1 MQVSAQIAT
10 LRLAETFTISRESQ
24 DEADV
29 VTKLSPHPVADTV
42 SKLTGILS
50 AKGIRLFAV
59 IDQSAE
65 ARQAGLSL
73 RETTLVIFGNP
84 AAGTPVMAA
93 APMAATSRLSVRS
106 WRANRDR
113 RAPSARRIPNSF
125 CRLAARTRSKL
136 ATFAHAISNTTPQAP
151 IRMLKGAINESEIP

>member
-1 MQVSAQIAT
+1 MT
-10 LRLAETFTISRESQ
+10 E

-29 VTKLSPHPVADTV
+29 VTKLSPHPVAETV
-42 SKLTGILS
+42 SKLAGIIS

-73 RETTLVIFGNP
+73 RETTLVIFGSP

-93 APMAATSRLSVRS
+93 APLAALDLPLKVLVWDDDGQTIVSYYSPD
-106 WRANRDR
+106 A
-113 RAPSARRIPNSF
+113 
-125 CRLAARTRSKL
+125 LAARHHLDADL
-136 ATFAHAISNTTPQAP
+136 AGNLAAVNALTDALIAS
-151 IRMLKGAINESEIP
+151 

>member
-1 MQVSAQIAT
+1 MT
-10 LRLAETFTISRESQ
+10 Q

-73 RETTLVIFGNP
+73 RDTTLVIFGNP
-84 AAGTPVMAA
+84 AAGTPVMVA
-93 APMAATSRLSVRS
+93 APLAALDLPLALTKRAMLIAVRNSQPTAPSFLAEASERLNKRMAARSSRNGSR
-106 WRANRDR
+106 
-113 RAPSARRIPNSF
+113 
-125 CRLAARTRSKL
+125 
-136 ATFAHAISNTTPQAP
+136 HISEPW
-151 IRMLKGAINESEIP
+151 IR